1 MRAIRKGHEYYRRTI
16 RKKVVI
22 EDLLGLTAPLSA
34 YGGATLAI
42 ATTTG
47 QAQVLRT
54 LNDAEESLSMGRLKR
69 GSVVHAASL
78 TLRLLL
84 YMNII
89 GVLVALIL
97 LWYHLPHIRW
107 LFG

>member
-1 MRAIRKGHEYYRRTI
+1 
-16 RKKVVI
+16 
-22 EDLLGLTAPLSA
+22 
-34 YGGATLAI
+34 
-42 ATTTG
+42 
-47 QAQVLRT
+47 
-54 LNDAEESLSMGRLKR
+54 MGRLKR